1 MKRFLS
7 FLLILLAT
15 VPLGAA
21 PANLLNNPGF
31 EKGTDGWNNWGGAA
45 TSVAKSGSSGLVI
58 SQTAPKWSGTDQRV
72 ALAEGAVPHKVTL
85 SGWMKTEGVVKNSNP
100 WEMARFVLNF
110 YDASGQM
117 VGGYQE
123 SAAQAQGDTD
133 WTRYEKTYLAPE
145 GTRQIE
151 VQCALGNCTGT
162 AYFDDLVLVA
172 FDAAGKP
179 LARGTVTGPADE
191 GEWYEF
197 KASAEGEPGH
207 YVDWSGL
214 LDAPAGKHGFVKAR
228 ADGTLA
234 FADGTPVRFWGTNL
248 VAGNCFPDRKTAEAT
263 ATRLSRMGCNLV
275 RLHHMDAPWFN
286 PNIFCNGPTTRRLC
300 PESLD
305 KLDYLVYCLKQKG
318 IYVYLD
324 LLVHRDFLSGDGVA
338 DKTPDLGGKQVGLFS
353 RKLID
358 LQKEYA
364 QQLLTHVNPYTKTA
378 YRDEPAIAGS
388 EFINESTIFM
398 HFGGDILNEPY
409 RRELEGLWQKAGNRG
424 RLSVFTQDY
433 ENCPGCLK
441 EKTPGDTEASIRFLA
456 DLEWRYFAEM
466 RDHLRKIGVKYP
478 LSGSNWAPTLATIAS
493 DAKLDAVINNN
504 YWDHPQLW
512 KIGND
517 WSRVLYAPFD
527 NLSQM
532 RALGSNS
539 VFSLAYGR
547 VKDKPYLVTEWN
559 DCFPNEWRLGGV
571 PMMAAYASLQGWDG
585 FLQFDFDH
593 SPAGSASLS
602 SFTLSKLPDHL
613 AHWVVAAPMFLR
625 GDVKTAPGRVAENIT
640 EKQRLSIPSWSPFL
654 KENPWL
660 PYVTRYAKGFDDA
673 QPAGAANL
681 GDYRKY
687 WDPGS
692 QIVRSETGELTLD
705 AKAGSL
711 RIETERIQ
719 GVQGAVK
726 GRPVDLP
733 ALRVDLQTGFAS
745 AFLVSADGKP
755 LATSERMYLVS
766 VGAVKQTGTKY
777 GPDRKQLEEVGGL
790 PLLAQVVKGTV
801 LVKGAGA
808 TVKPLSVGGSVGRA
822 LKTRRTAEG
831 TLVDLSQGRSFV
843 YEVTRGK

>member
-1 MKRFLS
+1 MRRILS
-7 FLLILLAT
+7 FLLVLAAAAAF
-15 VPLGAA
+15 AA

-31 EKGTDGWNNWGGAA
+31 EKGTDGWNNWGGSP
-45 TSVAKSGSSGLVI
+45 TSTAKSGAQGLVI
-58 SQTAPKWSGTDQRV
+58 SQTTAKWAGTDQRV
-72 ALAEGAVPHKVTL
+72 ALAEGSEPQRVTL
-85 SGWMKTEGVVKNSNP
+85 SGWMKTEGVVKNANP

-110 YDASGQM
+110 YDAAGQM

-133 WTRYEKTYLAPE
+133 WTRYEKTYTAPP

-162 AYFDDLVLVA
+162 AIFDDMVLTA
-172 FDAAGKP
+172 FDASGKA
-179 LARGTVTGPADE
+179 LSRGVVTGPADE

-197 KASAEGEPGH
+197 KAPAEGEPGH

-214 LDAPAGKHGFVKAR
+214 LDAPAGKHGFVRAK

-234 FADGTPVRFWGTNL
+234 FEDGTPVRFWGTNL
-248 VAGNCFPDRKTAEAT
+248 VAGNCFPDAKTAEAT
-263 ATRLSRMGCNLV
+263 ALRLSRMGCNLV

-286 PNIFCNGPTTRRLC
+286 PNIFCNASTTRRLC
-300 PESLD
+300 PDALE

-318 IYVYLD
+318 IYVYMD
-324 LLVHRDFLSGDGVA
+324 LLVHRDFLAADGVT
-338 DKTPDLGGKQVGLFS
+338 DRTPDLGGKQVGLFS

-364 QQLLTHVNPYTKTA
+364 AQLLTHVNPHTKTA
-378 YRDEPAIAGS
+378 YKDEPAVAGS

-409 RRELEGLWQKAGNRG
+409 RKELEGLWRKAGNQG
-424 RLSVFTQDY
+424 KLSVFTQDY

-441 EKTPGDTEASIRFLA
+441 ERTPGDTKASVRFLA

-466 RDHLRKIGVKYP
+466 RDHLRRIGVRYP

-493 DAKLDAVINNN
+493 DARLDTVINNN

-512 KIGND
+512 KMNND

-532 RALGSNS
+532 RSAGSNS

-559 DCFPNEWRLGGV
+559 DCFPNEYRLEGV
-571 PMMAAYASLQGWDG
+571 PFMAAYAALQGWNG

-593 SPAGSASLS
+593 SPAGSSPLAN
-602 SFTLSKLPDHL
+602 FTLSKMPDHL
-613 AHWVVAAPMFLR
+613 AQWVVAAPMFLR
-625 GDVKTAPGRVAENIT
+625 GDVKTAPGMVVENVTAE
-640 EKQRLSIPSWSPFL
+640 QRLSVPSWSSFL
-654 KENPWL
+654 KDRPWL

-673 QPAGAANL
+673 APSGAANPA
-681 GDYRKY
+681 GFERHFDKE
-687 WDPGS
+687 S
-692 QIVRSETGELTLD
+692 QTMRSETGELLLD
-705 AKAGSL
+705 SKAGSL
-711 RIETERIQ
+711 RVETPRLQ
-719 GVQGAVK
+719 GVQGAVRGK
-726 GRPVDLP
+726 PVDLP
-733 ALRVDLQTGFAS
+733 ALRVELESGFAS
-745 AFLVSADGKP
+745 AFLVSADGQP
-755 LATSERMYLVS
+755 LSSSKRMYLVC

-777 GPDRKQLEEVGGL
+777 GPDRKQLEEPGAL

-801 LVKGAGA
+801 LLKGAAA
-808 TVKPLSVGGSVGRA
+808 TVRPLSVGGKAGKA
-822 LKTRRTAEG
+822 LKVAARDGG
-831 TLVDLSQGRSFV
+831 TLFDLSQGRTFV
-843 YEVTRGK
+843 YEITPEK